1 MAKDSPNVSKG
12 IQLPLVSDGLR
23 SLPKRNSSVGG
34 KISSSIRDLSL
45 LYRSLRKR
53 HATDASYRTTKFCT
67 TLFVRT
73 NNRLEVLEHISHQ
86 EHPKISDRYSI
97 SALIIQQP
105 CSSDCLQETRH
116 LLLSASTPTN
126 RAEMSSLLQSRL
138 QSHYLAT
145 CRGQQPL
152 NYALKSRCAKTTRTF
167 QKPQQL
173 FRLQDDKRLIAA
185 RSADELAALAAEA
198 QREALA
204 RERDALHR
212 QPKEAL
218 RAWLIKHG
226 FAEQV
231 LPDEREVLLELLA
244 EANLKARSQVV
255 SYPLRKTPR
264 SPRAIKS
271 FLVAP
276 IDVEDVGFVNFL
288 LDSGSSGALIT
299 AELRESL
306 GLSPSDGQV
315 VKGVDSSGL
324 TLRQKVRL
332 PPLRL
337 GPQLLDIRDAY
348 VTTLKSD
355 HDIDVGGVLGLNFLR
370 MFELEICQDRQRMA
384 FHPPGHI
391 DKGVLDVEGMARL
404 KCDVLKG
411 GLLGVPVSLNGSAR
425 FPAILDLGANFSI
438 LNWPAAE
445 LAGVRR
451 GSEADGT
458 ASGVQ
463 EVSNADGQRSNRIR
477 RGLLDVVLGD
487 EGPMTPPVPAA
498 SSLCCG
504 PSFCGCSPFCL

>member
-1 MAKDSPNVSKG
+1 
-12 IQLPLVSDGLR
+12 
-23 SLPKRNSSVGG
+23 
-34 KISSSIRDLSL
+34 
-45 LYRSLRKR
+45 
-53 HATDASYRTTKFCT
+53 
-67 TLFVRT
+67 
-73 NNRLEVLEHISHQ
+73 
-86 EHPKISDRYSI
+86 
-97 SALIIQQP
+97 
-105 CSSDCLQETRH
+105 
-116 LLLSASTPTN
+116 
-126 RAEMSSLLQSRL
+126 MSSLLQGRL

-145 CRGQQPL
+145 CRGPQPL
-152 NYALKSRCAKTTRTF
+152 SHAVKRCGVKKTRTF
-167 QKPQQL
+167 QKPQLL
-173 FRLQDDKRLIAA
+173 FRLQDVRRLIVA

-204 RERDALHR
+204 RERDALLR
-212 QPKEAL
+212 QPEEAL
-218 RAWLIKHG
+218 RARLIKHG

-231 LPDEREVLLELLA
+231 LPDGREMLLEFLA

-264 SPRAIKS
+264 SPRAVKS

-306 GLSPSDGQV
+306 GLSPLDGQV

-332 PPLRL
+332 PTLRL

-404 KCDVLKG
+404 NCDVLKG

-451 GSEADGT
+451 VSEADGS
-458 ASGVQ
+458 ASSVQ

-487 EGPMTPPVPAA
+487 EGSPYVPNRAMALMVRDIPSIAALGFGDAPVMVLGYDLLSADR
-498 SSLCCG
+498 LVLDLRNQRI
-504 PSFCGCSPFCL
+504 FVK